1 MDLRLLQ
8 TFVCVVEAGSLT
20 GAGRRLFLCQSAVS
34 RRITRLEQI
43 VGAWLLHRDTAHCA
57 LTDTGKRLLPIATS
71 LLQQADRL
79 DQFIA
84 HSRIPSQSQPQARPA
99 VADRPLAETAA
110 AP

>member
-34 RRITRLEQI
+34 RRITRLER
-43 VGAWLLHRDTAHCA
+43 VLGAPVLQRDTAHCV
-57 LTDTGKRLLPIATS
+57 LTDTGARLLPIATS

-79 DQFIA
+79 DQLIA
-84 HSRIPSQSQPQARPA
+84 HSRIPSQTQPQAGPA
-99 VADRPLAETAA
+99 VANRELTGTAA